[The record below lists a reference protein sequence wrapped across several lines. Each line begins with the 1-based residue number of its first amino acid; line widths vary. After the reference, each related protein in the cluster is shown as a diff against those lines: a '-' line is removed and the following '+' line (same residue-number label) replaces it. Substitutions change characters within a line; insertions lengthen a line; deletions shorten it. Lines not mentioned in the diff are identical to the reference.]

1 MLDRKQGRKF
11 DWSPIDHLDLEE
23 WPPLPPTK
31 KLPPIRR
38 RQLSRETNTRVIDR
52 TSGGDSATSESSV
65 KDQGGRSLP
74 PRGSSLHHHSPPD
87 QPEPPYHVVVLN
99 NAVRV
104 VAVQALRDWILAMVF
119 NAWASH

>member
-1 MLDRKQGRKF
+1 MAAAA
-11 DWSPIDHLDLEE
+11 PYEE
-23 WPPLPPTK
+23 AAPYTK
-31 KLPPIRR
+31 KAAIPR
-38 RQLSRETNTRVIDR
+38 NKHRVIDR